1 MSPRSA
7 RPETGRLGS
16 RGGVSLS
23 PDLLLPL
30 PRHAQRHPSAHQEKR
45 PRQPLECPT
54 GEGKCER
61 CPSQGRLSVRR
72 PPLRAATVPP
82 GPSEGLRP
90 LPASLTPAITPR
102 FPAFNWGGP
111 RARGWGRGGERG
123 SRLRSSPQPAG
134 AEEIKAVPRRWP
146 SAGGTSPGCPTPPGE
161 NKRRDLERDPAAS
174 NRSRMSWTQPP
185 RLEGRR
191 SWAGL
196 PRPRPLGRGKDGRKS
211 APHVETSPP
220 PPVRTGSFLALQ
232 PSFPPW
238 KQVAFG
244 RGVAFGGAGRWGR
257 AQGGQRANG
266 CPRKPVSGPPQVA
279 RWAGAST
286 QAGQGQG
293 QRPRAGQGPS
303 RGPAA
308 APLAGASQAPGGRGR
323 GVYKSPVS
331 RPQRLPPARLT
342 WGAPGPSRPGT
353 GL

>member
-30 PRHAQRHPSAHQEKR
+30 PRHAQRHPRAHQEKR

-102 FPAFNWGGP
+102 FPASNWGGP

-123 SRLRSSPQPAG
+123 SRLRSSPRPAG

-196 PRPRPLGRGKDGRKS
+196 PRPGHWEEGRMAERARRTWRQVHRRLRAPAASWHCNPASHLRSKLPLDVELPLEGRG
-211 APHVETSPP
+211 
-220 PPVRTGSFLALQ
+220 
-232 PSFPPW
+232 
-238 KQVAFG
+238 
-244 RGVAFGGAGRWGR
+244 GG
-257 AQGGQRANG
+257 GGLR
-266 CPRKPVSGPPQVA
+266 
-279 RWAGAST
+279 GASEPT
-286 QAGQGQG
+286 GAFE
-293 QRPRAGQGPS
+293 S
-303 RGPAA
+303 R
-308 APLAGASQAPGGRGR
+308 
-323 GVYKSPVS
+323 
-331 RPQRLPPARLT
+331 
-342 WGAPGPSRPGT
+342 
-353 GL
+353 